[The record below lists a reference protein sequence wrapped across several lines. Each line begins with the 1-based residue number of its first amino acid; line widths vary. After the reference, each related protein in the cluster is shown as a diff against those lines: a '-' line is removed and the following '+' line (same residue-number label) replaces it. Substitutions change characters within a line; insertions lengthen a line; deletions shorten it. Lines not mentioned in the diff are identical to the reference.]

1 MRIEKIT
8 YSSDSI
14 VYLFDCYRQLYNI
27 EPDLESSKRYVDAQI
42 FRGRTTI
49 LAAIARSGAVGFI
62 QFGDRYCSCLGKIL
76 LLNDLFVD
84 PSCRNMGIGRELM
97 EEALEYGKA
106 RGASVVELETEVDN
120 KVAQRLYESLGYKR
134 DTRYITY
141 TRGIE

>member
-8 YSSDSI
+8 HSSDSI
-14 VYLFDCYRQLYNI
+14 VYLFDCYRQFYNK
-27 EPDLESSKRYVDAQI
+27 EPDLEISKRYVDAQI

-49 LAAIARSGAVGFI
+49 LAAIARSGAIGFI
-62 QFGDRYCSCLGKIL
+62 QFGDRDCSCVGKVL

-84 PSCRNMGIGRELM
+84 PSCRGMGIGRELM
-97 EEALEYGKA
+97 KAALEYGKT

-134 DTRYITY
+134 DPRYVTY
-141 TRGIE
+141 IRDI